1 LILSLLIPPKKDV
14 YIVKNINKE
23 RKIVM
28 TKAICK
34 DMLQIEGHD
43 TVYYSGEEYD
53 VSASILKS
61 HGDYFDVV
69 EKTTKKNASVA
80 KENK

>member
-1 LILSLLIPPKKDV
+1 
-14 YIVKNINKE
+14 
-23 RKIVM
+23 M

-80 KENK
+80 KENKQVERVIEYHASRISKLLYLC